1 MDLQNAGLL
10 NLSEQAQRLISENIT
25 ADMEVINDVRQIEK
39 VNPAKAKET
48 VDALKAASTAK
59 NPPAQWTLKGASIPL
74 QNLPK
79 PAACAKF
86 RAMPRLK

>member
-1 MDLQNAGLL
+1 MRGLL

-39 VNPAKAKET
+39 VDPARAKET

-59 NPPAQWTLKGASIPL
+59 KPPAQRTTKERVIPL
-74 QNLPK
+74 QNWPK
-79 PAACAKF
+79 PAICAKF
-86 RAMPRLK
+86 RAMPRQK